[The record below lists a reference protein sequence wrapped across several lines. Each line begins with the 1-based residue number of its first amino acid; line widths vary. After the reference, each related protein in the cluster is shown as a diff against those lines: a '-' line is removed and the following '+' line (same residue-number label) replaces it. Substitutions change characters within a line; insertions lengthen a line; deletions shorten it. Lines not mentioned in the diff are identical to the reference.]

1 MNLLAHL
8 TDVNGVRIEQSL
20 KEHCL
25 QTAEYAKESIGTV
38 EIHNTTYLAG
48 LLHDMGKAKEAYI
61 HYLEDAYQGKKV
73 VKGSVNH
80 TFTGCILLLEKFH
93 TNTSTPWEKLTCEII
108 SYAIGSHHGMFDCVD
123 LEGKNGFLYR
133 LEKDREEIAY
143 KEAVT
148 NYFSKVTQEDF
159 VEVYFQKAVQE
170 IKTIFQL
177 AKEVYGS
184 KASGKIFFQISML
197 TRLLLS
203 AVIYGDRRDTSEF
216 INQKQAKLKDTDW
229 KERLL
234 YFEDKISKLENTD
247 QLNQVRSD
255 ISQQCKKAAERVSGI
270 YRLNVPTGAGKTLS
284 VMRYALAHAEKYK
297 KKRIIFIIPLLS
309 VLDQNVEVI
318 RNYLP
323 YQNEIL
329 EHHSNMIQEK
339 NKSEET
345 DPYEFLAESWNYPIV
360 VSTLV
365 QLLHILFSS
374 QTSAIARMQALCDSV
389 IVIDEVQSLPPK
401 MTEIFN
407 MALNFLSQYAHT
419 SIILSSAT
427 QPCFEELHWPL
438 HLSKNPDLVQL
449 TDEQLQVFCRSKII
463 DQTRKHGMD
472 LDECTTFCIERIEK
486 HSSLLV
492 VCNTKTE
499 AKLLYENIQK
509 QAKSQEVSVFHLST
523 SMCQKHRLYI
533 LDTIRKSLKQCYR
546 TTTKKEN
553 YKKVICISTQL
564 IEAGVDISFSCVV
577 RILAG
582 IDNLAQAAGRCNR
595 SNEYGQMG
603 TVYLLNLKN
612 ENLNMLHEIEQA
624 QDATRKVLE
633 VWKNKE
639 ESLISN
645 NATRYFYRSL
655 YAETKDILRY
665 PFKDCHETLYLT
677 DLLSNINGYA
687 QEEKHK
693 KYILHQPFQ
702 TIGHIFQVFDQNT
715 FDVLVPYEKG
725 TDLLKQLEE
734 LQTYHFDLEKYREL
748 LQHAKKYTI
757 SIYEWQKKILEQT
770 GMLRSLLE
778 GRVWCLEQQAY
789 DDKVGLMIK
798 ENLDVENYV
807 L

>member
-8 TDVNGVRIEQSL
+8 TDVNGVRVEQSL

-25 QTAEYAKESIGTV
+25 QTAEYAAESIGTT
-38 EIHNTTYLAG
+38 EIYNTAYLAG
-48 LLHDMGKAKEAYI
+48 LLHDMGKAKEAYV

-73 VKGSVNH
+73 VRGSVNH
-80 TFTGCILLLEKFH
+80 TFSGCIWLLEKFH

-123 LEGKNGFLYR
+123 LEGKNGFLHR
-133 LEKDREEIAY
+133 LKKDREDIAY
-143 KEAVT
+143 KESVT
-148 NYFSKVTQEDF
+148 NYFSQVTQEDF
-159 VEVYFQKAVQE
+159 IEAYFQKAVQE
-170 IKTIFQL
+170 VKTIFQS

-184 KASGKIFFQISML
+184 KASGRIFFQISML

-216 INQKQAKLKDTDW
+216 ITQKQAQLQDTDW
-229 KERLL
+229 KERRI
-234 YFEDKISKLENTD
+234 YFEDKISKLESTS

-255 ISQQCKKAAERVSGI
+255 ISIQCKKAAERPSGI

-284 VMRYALAHAEKYK
+284 VMRYALTHAEKYK

-309 VLDQNVEVI
+309 VLDQNVGVI
-318 RNYLP
+318 RDYLP

-329 EHHSNMIQEK
+329 EHHSNVVQEK
-339 NKSEET
+339 NKEEDT
-345 DPYEFLAESWNYPIV
+345 DPCEFLAESWNYPVV

-374 QTSAIARMQALCDSV
+374 QTSAVARMQALCDSV
-389 IVIDEVQSLPPK
+389 IVIDEVQSLPHK
-401 MTEIFN
+401 MTEMFN
-407 MALNFLSQYAHT
+407 MALNFLSQYTHT

-438 HLSKNPDLVQL
+438 HLSKNPDLVRL
-449 TDEQLQVFCRSKII
+449 TDKQLQVFCRAKIV
-463 DQTRKHGMD
+463 DKTQKHGMD
-472 LDECTTFCIERIEK
+472 LDECATFCMEQMEE
-486 HSSLLV
+486 HSSLLL

-499 AKLLYENIQK
+499 AKLLYENIQTL
-509 QAKSQEVSVFHLST
+509 AESQNVSVFHLST
-523 SMCQKHRLYI
+523 SMCQKHRLYV
-533 LDTIRKSLKQCYR
+533 LDTIRKHLKQCYQTAKR
-546 TTTKKEN
+546 EHCQ
-553 YKKVICISTQL
+553 KVICISTQL

-582 IDNLAQAAGRCNR
+582 IDSLAQTSGRCNR
-595 SNEYGQMG
+595 SNEYGKMG

-612 ENLNMLHEIEQA
+612 ENLSMLHEIEQA

-633 VWKNKE
+633 VWKKKE
-639 ESLISN
+639 KSFISD

-655 YAETKDILRY
+655 YAETKNILRY
-665 PFKDCHETLYLT
+665 PFKDCHETLYLA
-677 DLLSNINGYA
+677 DLLSNINGHA

-693 KYILHQPFQ
+693 NYVLHQPFQ

-715 FDVLVPYEKG
+715 FDVLVPYKKG
-725 TDLLKQLEE
+725 ADLLNQLKE
-734 LQTYHFDLEKYREL
+734 LQNYRFDLEKYKEL

-757 SIYEWQKKILEQT
+757 SLYERQKKLLKQT
-770 GMLRSLLE
+770 GMLHSLLE
-778 GRVWCLEQQAY
+778 GRVWYLEEQAY
-789 DDKVGLMIK
+789 DDKIGLVIK
-798 ENLDVENYV
+798 EELDVENYV